1 MGILDSLLAP
11 RPQGS
16 PRGGLDPRAGGTPGL
31 TLQLKQLFDQ
41 YNISTMSAGETPMAW
56 EDWLQ
61 TQGYGMGP
69 DRLVRPLQEPS
80 QLGGRRP
87 Y

>member
-1 MGILDSLLAP
+1 MGILDSLLMP
-11 RPQGS
+11 RPPGS
-16 PRGGLDPRAGGTPGL
+16 PRGALDARAGGAPGM
-31 TLQLKQLFDQ
+31 TIQMKKLFDQ
-41 YNISTMSAGETPMAW
+41 YNISTMSAGDTPMAW

-61 TQGYGMGP
+61 TQGYTLGP
-69 DRLVRPLQEPS
+69 DMQVRPLQDPS